1 MRIEFAI
8 PSSIPLDSRS
18 VLVTKRSSPTNW
30 IFFFED
36 LFPMLRVSHF
46 QPSQSSSA
54 MPSSIETIGYFSA
67 HVVQYAAI
75 SLLECADLSD
85 FLKTYWPLVLSKNS
99 LEAGSSA
106 MLTCSPGWNPAAAM
120 ASRTIWMA
128 SSLDLQLGAKPPSSP
143 TAVE

>member
-1 MRIEFAI
+1 
-8 PSSIPLDSRS
+8 
-18 VLVTKRSSPTNW
+18 
-30 IFFFED
+30 
-36 LFPMLRVSHF
+36 MLCVSDF
-46 QPSQSSSA
+46 QPAQSSSA

-75 SLLECADLSD
+75 SPLERADLSD

-128 SSLDLQLGAKPPSSP
+128 RSEEHTSELQSQFHLVCRLLLEK
-143 TAVE
+143 

>member
-1 MRIEFAI
+1 
-8 PSSIPLDSRS
+8 
-18 VLVTKRSSPTNW
+18 
-30 IFFFED
+30 
-36 LFPMLRVSHF
+36 MLCVSDF
-46 QPSQSSSA
+46 QPAQSSSA

-75 SLLECADLSD
+75 SPLERADLSD

-143 TAVE
+143 TAVDRKSTRLNSSHGYISYAVFCLKKKKKHTSAALCILHT